1 MRSARSAFTLMEVII
16 SVIIMALIV
25 TYLYQSVEVL
35 KRSNTVMAAK
45 EQERRY
51 DTRIKKLF
59 ILDFLQAMGDINI
72 TRTDEKDFDLVQLRT
87 HNSLHGIASPDVAY
101 MVAKKG
107 NRLIR
112 IEGVGFS
119 LPLNRDTVY
128 RVRHDV
134 VARDLE
140 YFKVYPSKTKGQM
153 LIIFKE
159 KSRPVEFF
167 ELLVPEA

>member
-1 MRSARSAFTLMEVII
+1 MEVII

-87 HNSLHGIASPDVAY
+87 QNSLHGIASPDVAY
-101 MVAKKG
+101 LVSKKG